1 VKTRVSV
8 TIAEFAG
15 IAGLSDGDK
24 PLVTELEKNRFRS
37 PTDLPGN
44 MVASPA
50 AQRGQKVSSR
60 ASQPATAAIRSA
72 NPTRLSTRADRFVL
86 ETRDRAIRPA
96 VHRGRIEQSSHASLL
111 T

>member
-1 VKTRVSV
+1 VLAEIQADRVKTRVSV

-60 ASQPATAAIRSA
+60 ASQPATAAISSA
-72 NPTRLSTRADRFVL
+72 NPTRLS
-86 ETRDRAIRPA
+86 IR
-96 VHRGRIEQSSHASLL
+96 RRL
-111 T
+111 